1 MSIST
6 SDAVTLGVGLFI
18 FTGCIGFVGV
28 ALYVAYAK
36 LDVMLGYFENSPAVT
51 IKAPLKNEGP
61 WGRLFVLGGIVG
73 VIKAPGVYIPDGGAC
88 AEDIAKFPEE
98 LKARLIALYKVG
110 GCFTWALFLF
120 AAVTVVDWS
129 SMGGRSAWAC
139 TVNDRCHTCLDF
151 IMSAPMA

>member
-18 FTGCIGFVGV
+18 FAGCIGFVGV
-28 ALYVAYAK
+28 VLYVAYAK

-51 IKAPLKNEGP
+51 IKAPLKNGGP

-98 LKARLIALYKVG
+98 LKARLIAIYKVG
-110 GCFTWALFLF
+110 ECFTWALFLF
-120 AAVTVVDWS
+120 AVVTVVDWS
-129 SMGGRSAWAC
+129 SMGALGLGLHC
-139 TVNDRCHTCLDF
+139 
-151 IMSAPMA
+151 